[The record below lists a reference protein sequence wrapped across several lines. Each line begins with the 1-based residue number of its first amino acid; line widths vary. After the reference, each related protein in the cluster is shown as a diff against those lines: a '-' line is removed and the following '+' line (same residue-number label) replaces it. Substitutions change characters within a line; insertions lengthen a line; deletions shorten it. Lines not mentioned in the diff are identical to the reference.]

1 MDYDPNF
8 KLFLTTKLANPH
20 YLPEICITTT
30 LINFTVTREVSP
42 GVAVQQARAKQ
53 TDKLPWCSVL
63 LWGD

>member
-1 MDYDPNF
+1 MNYDPNF

-42 GVAVQQARAKQ
+42 VATVQQTTA
-53 TDKLPWCSVL
+53 
-63 LWGD
+63 